1 MSIGAA
7 INDLVSSFYELFAS
21 VLGGIYNTI
30 HALLAAVIGL
40 FSGFIN
46 LIGDVFKGAVDVV
59 GGLGKFLASK
69 FACAPAFPQF
79 PFKFPG
85 FLLASPPTTV
95 SLYAD
100 SHCPTG
106 NIVIVAIIAAGG
118 YAFVRYNQGR
128 PIAPAAQKKVQ

>member
-30 HALLAAVIGL
+30 HALFAAVIGL

-59 GGLGKFLASK
+59 GGLGKFLAS
-69 FACAPAFPQF
+69 
-79 PFKFPG
+79 
-85 FLLASPPTTV
+85 
-95 SLYAD
+95 
-100 SHCPTG
+100 

>member
-30 HALLAAVIGL
+30 HALFAAVIGL

-69 FACAPAFPQF
+69 FAARPRFPNSIH
-79 PFKFPG
+79 PSSPDSISS
-85 FLLASPPTTV
+85 LHLAHSK
-95 SLYAD
+95 
-100 SHCPTG
+100 
-106 NIVIVAIIAAGG
+106 VIC
-118 YAFVRYNQGR
+118 
-128 PIAPAAQKKVQ
+128 

>member
-7 INDLVSSFYELFAS
+7 INDLFSSIYELFAS

-30 HALLAAVIGL
+30 HAILAAIIGL

-59 GGLGKFLASK
+59 GGLGKFLAK
-69 FACAPAFPQF
+69 MLTEFV
-79 PFKFPG
+79 
-85 FLLASPPTTV
+85 LI
-95 SLYAD
+95 
-100 SHCPTG
+100 G
-106 NIVIVAIIAAGG
+106 NIVIVGIIAAGG
-118 YAFVRYNQGR
+118 YAYVRYQQGR